1 VSDLDDLVRQKRY
14 EDIHQARRQ
23 VRDDNRSI
31 AEAVEIGQIS
41 REQGNRL
48 LKQSVDSYLRE
59 LQTLLNPPQD
69 DEGKG
74 DGGGEGGDEDDDTN
88 KYWHEKRIGTI
99 DLPNGKRAVV
109 DGLSAFLKMDNP
121 IEVTVQSVDSDHYYE
136 MGSVHEKQV
145 AVHVPRSLSLS
156 AYDLANEALAE
167 LGLEL
172 NISDE
177 ARTEIDDDLMEEIEQ
192 WRQANL

>member
-1 VSDLDDLVRQKRY
+1 MSDLDDLVRQKRY

-31 AEAVEIGQIS
+31 AEAVEVGQIS

-69 DEGKG
+69 DGG
-74 DGGGEGGDEDDDTN
+74 DGDGDDDDTN
-88 KYWHEKRIGTI
+88 EYWHEKRIGTI

-121 IEVTVQSVDSDHYYE
+121 IKVTVQSVDSDHYYE
-136 MGSVHEKQV
+136 MGSVHEKQA

-156 AYDLANEALAE
+156 AYDLANEALAG

-177 ARTEIDDDLMEEIEQ
+177 ARTEIDDDLIEEIEQ
-192 WRQANL
+192 WRQENL

>member
-1 VSDLDDLVRQKRY
+1 MSDLDDLVRQKRY

-31 AEAVEIGQIS
+31 AEAVETGQITS
-41 REQGNRL
+41 EQGNRL
-48 LKQSVDSYLRE
+48 LKESVDSYLRE

-69 DEGKG
+69 DE
-74 DGGGEGGDEDDDTN
+74 DDSEDDNTN
-88 KYWHEKRIGTI
+88 EYWHDKRIGTV

-121 IEVTVQSVDSDHYYE
+121 IKVTVQSVDSNHYYE
-136 MGSVHEKQV
+136 MGSVQEKQV

-156 AYDLANEALAE
+156 AYDLANEALAG

>member
-1 VSDLDDLVRQKRY
+1 MSELDDLVRQKRY
-14 EDIHQARRQ
+14 EDIHRARRQ

-31 AEAVEIGQIS
+31 AEAVEVGQITS
-41 REQGNRL
+41 EQGNRL

-59 LQTLLNPPQD
+59 LQTLLDPPPD
-69 DEGKG
+69 
-74 DGGGEGGDEDDDTN
+74 GGDEGDDGDTN
-88 KYWHEKRIGTI
+88 EYWHDRQIGTI

-109 DGLSAFLKMDNP
+109 EGLSAFLEMDNP
-121 IEVTVQSVDSDHYYE
+121 IKVTVQSLDSDHYYE
-136 MGSVHEKQV
+136 IGSVQEKQV

-156 AYDLANEALAE
+156 AYDLANEALAS

-172 NISDE
+172 NITDE
-177 ARTEIDDDLMEEIEQ
+177 ARTEIDDDLMKEIEQ